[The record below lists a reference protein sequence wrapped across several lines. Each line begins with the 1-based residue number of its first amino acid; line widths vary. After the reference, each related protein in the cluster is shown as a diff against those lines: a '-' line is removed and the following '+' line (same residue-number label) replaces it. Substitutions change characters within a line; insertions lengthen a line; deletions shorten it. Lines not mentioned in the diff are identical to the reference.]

1 MNVQHPLAI
10 NETEIVK
17 EFNFSKF
24 VGQVALSVT
33 VALAARFLLQKWD
46 KFTTKKSN

>member
-1 MNVQHPLAI
+1 MTEHPLAI
-10 NETEIVK
+10 NQSEVLK

-24 VGQVALSVT
+24 AGQVALSVT

-46 KFTTKKSN
+46 KFTAKKSN